1 MQKTGFIVKKNKKR
15 NLIDLIATATFVG
28 GLCGMICSGVGD
40 FENEKNR
47 TQTVALSCVSTLV
60 GGLIFAMRGG
70 KQR

>member
-1 MQKTGFIVKKNKKR
+1 MKKNKKR
-15 NLIDLIATATFVG
+15 SLVDLIATATFIG
-28 GLCGMICSGVGD
+28 GLCGMIYSGAGD

-47 TQTVALSCVSTLV
+47 TQTVAVSCVSTLV